1 MPFFDQTSGPSPSFV
16 FRGGH
21 IYPPFCALAGCVEK
35 ESQTEGKD
43 TMKFLNSA
51 WLYLLVGVACALTQ
65 NDNGIPAQKNSLRSA
80 AAAKQKTASTTAKN
94 EADMFTD
101 LLQPH
106 SIQTFQLRPTSTL
119 LFEGDSA
126 MESSANSNNGG
137 EKLNDEQRR
146 KLFQHMV
153 GVYGTLRHLSAEDMV
168 DGVGDM
174 AIDDSTRRLV
184 AKHNQLLEQF
194 NAERHLSR
202 FERYERNMAVQG
214 RRQLD
219 DQNKEVDVDDA
230 ATAIAEAA
238 IETYEG
244 VLPVITESANV
255 TESNEDLTGDASLSA
270 SLCSAND
277 QCVAQGLTGQCCPTN
292 SGTYLACCSK
302 NDEAGAATSSSAL
315 DIIPPPPGSD
325 VEAPVV
331 SLSSP
336 HEPEPP
342 IIIDNA
348 PVDPAM
354 AEASAIIEDLFDGE
368 NPDMV
373 DIIEE
378 EHEEEEAFKE
388 MAEAAG
394 IIPVEEEEQLTGG
407 RLNSYQTTPLGQG
420 YGTHYAHVW
429 VGSPKPQRQSVIV
442 DTGSH
447 HTAFPCKECSNCGE
461 SYHTDNYFD
470 WSQSTT
476 FHPLTCSE
484 CEPGASCSGDKC
496 QFSQSYTEGSSWHAY
511 QVKDQFF
518 CGGNEPDAWNNPID
532 RSYAIDFTFGC
543 QTSETVSFA
552 LDE

>member
-1 MPFFDQTSGPSPSFV
+1 
-16 FRGGH
+16 
-21 IYPPFCALAGCVEK
+21 
-35 ESQTEGKD
+35 
-43 TMKFLNSA
+43 MKFLNSA
-51 WLYLLVGVACALTQ
+51 LLCLLAGAACASTQ
-65 NDNGIPAQKNSLRSA
+65 NENGITAQKNSLRSA

-119 LFEGDSA
+119 LFEDDSA
-126 MESSANSNNGG
+126 MESSANNINGG
-137 EKLNDEQRR
+137 KNSNDEQRR
-146 KLFQHMV
+146 KLLQRTVGNAH
-153 GVYGTLRHLSAEDMV
+153 GVYGTLRHLSAEDMTDSYGDVV
-168 DGVGDM
+168 D
-174 AIDDSTRRLV
+174 DDTTRRLV

-219 DQNKEVDVDDA
+219 DQNKEEVDVEDA
-230 ATAIAEAA
+230 ATAITEAA
-238 IETYEG
+238 VETLYEG
-244 VLPVITESANV
+244 VLPVITEPANV
-255 TESNEDLTGDASLSA
+255 TEPNEDLTGDASSA

-302 NDEAGAATSSSAL
+302 SDAADAAASSSSAP

-336 HEPEPP
+336 HEPESP
-342 IIIDNA
+342 IIDNA
-348 PVDPAM
+348 PVDPVM

-543 QTSETVSFA
+543 QTSETVSLA
-552 LDE
+552 LVDVL